1 MNSPNA
7 DDEQGTDT
15 SLYRYRHITLMSSYK
30 MKLLDFL
37 KMDLINI

>member
-15 SLYRYRHITLMSSYK
+15 SRYRHITLMSSNK

-37 KMDLINI
+37 NMDLINI